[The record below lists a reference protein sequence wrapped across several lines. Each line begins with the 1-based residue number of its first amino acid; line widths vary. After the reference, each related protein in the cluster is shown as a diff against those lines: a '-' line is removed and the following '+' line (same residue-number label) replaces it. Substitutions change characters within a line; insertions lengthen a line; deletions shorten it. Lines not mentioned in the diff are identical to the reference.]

1 MLPEAGALWTPFDQC
16 LLQGQEPQQQC
27 QGKEERGGGHMV
39 AEMPASE
46 ATQEKIMAAI
56 LQSDKS

>member
-16 LLQGQEPQQQC
+16 LLQGQEPQRQC

-39 AEMPASE
+39 AEM
-46 ATQEKIMAAI
+46 
-56 LQSDKS
+56 LVSDPFAV